1 MSAIGVVSIEYNQG
15 MSLPPITPEIGT
27 NRLLD
32 NGGKTYNI
40 EEIIKLSVKD
50 KDLGDD
56 DKNISSYSLDTSEPQ
71 DDSIIKLK
79 VVFNDRASIT

>member
-15 MSLPPITPEIGT
+15 MSLPPITPVIGT

-32 NGGKTYNI
+32 SGKTYNI
-40 EEIIKLSVKD
+40 EEIIKLGVKD
-50 KDLGDD
+50 KDLGDS